1 MALFCVSRFVFPAV
15 YVPSSVSPVWDRG
28 SGGAPC
34 AVLLTP
40 VASDLSAATL
50 LGYANTSVAYFDPA
64 RHVMDATKGD
74 YLPIAACAVASELYR
89 TG

>member
-1 MALFCVSRFVFPAV
+1 MGVTEQ
-15 YVPSSVSPVWDRG
+15 D
-28 SGGAPC
+28 
-34 AVLLTP
+34 TIN
-40 VASDLSAATL
+40 L

>member
-1 MALFCVSRFVFPAV
+1 MHILLPCVPPQA
-15 YVPSSVSPVWDRG
+15 YYPY
-28 SGGAPC
+28 
-34 AVLLTP
+34 
-40 VASDLSAATL
+40 SAMGVTEQDTINL

>member
-1 MALFCVSRFVFPAV
+1 M
-15 YVPSSVSPVWDRG
+15 G
-28 SGGAPC
+28 
-34 AVLLTP
+34 LTEQDT
-40 VASDLSAATL
+40 VNL

-74 YLPIAACAVASELYR
+74 YLPIAACALASELYR